1 MATPALL
8 LLDNTELLA
17 LLNGLAAD
25 FGGCLAPAQ
34 NVRSHVARRRL
45 QAKAAPG
52 PPSAGRRSS

>member
-8 LLDNTELLA
+8 LFDNTELLA

-25 FGGCLAPAQ
+25 PGGCQAPAQ
-34 NVRSHVARRRL
+34 NARSHVARRRL
-45 QAKAAPG
+45 QVIAAPG